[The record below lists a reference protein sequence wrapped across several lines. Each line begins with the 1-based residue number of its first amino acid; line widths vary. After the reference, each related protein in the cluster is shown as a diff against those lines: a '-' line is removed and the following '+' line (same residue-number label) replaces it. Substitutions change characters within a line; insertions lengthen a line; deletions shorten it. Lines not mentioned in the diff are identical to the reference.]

1 MDKDSEDFES
11 DYTIPKLSSSGEKP
25 RSSGMFTADREEI
38 SEIYSRIDSV
48 IDWIKQFYDR
58 FQYLENELVG
68 IKVGVAKNEV
78 KINDISGDVS
88 SSSSV
93 KFGADLQKLDHGL
106 RALSERVEENRIHAN
121 EIERDKKIVGEG
133 VRTNE
138 LSTMNRKVNYNLEKS
153 KTILA
158 EVEGVFSKIQKIKN
172 DFQGLASGKDDEDKV
187 TKSRDVLE
195 AWNKVPGLGES
206 MPRKIE
212 PPPAKKEYK
221 RLVDEDD
228 NSKDSYPVGSK
239 EWLRE
244 VKRISKQ

>member
-1 MDKDSEDFES
+1 MDFES
-11 DYTIPKLSSSGEKP
+11 DYTIPELSRSNEKP
-25 RSSGMFTADREEI
+25 KSTGIFTADREEI
-38 SEIYSRIDSV
+38 NEIYSRIDSV

-68 IKVGVAKNEV
+68 IKAGVAKNEV

-93 KFGADLQKLDHGL
+93 KFGADLQKLDHDL

-206 MPRKIE
+206 TPRKIE
-212 PPPAKKEYK
+212 PPPAKKDYK
-221 RLVDEDD
+221 RLVDEEDE
-228 NSKDSYPVGSK
+228 NLGSYPVGSK